1 METCFNFSKC
11 KGKNREFKV
20 YVYPED
26 AFGGQPS
33 PSENYAK
40 VKKFDYPL
48 LLIIKDVM

>member
-26 AFGGQPS
+26 SFGGQPS

-40 VKKFDYPL
+40 VKKMA
-48 LLIIKDVM
+48 I